1 MEATATALNAAAYA
15 RGGVPNAEAARCGEK
30 EQRQLTTA
38 SRVQQTVLELKREW
52 TTGLMAMAEQ

>member
-1 MEATATALNAAAYA
+1 MNAAAYA

-38 SRVQQTVLELKREW
+38 SRVQQTVLELKRKW

>member
-1 MEATATALNAAAYA
+1 MNAAAYA

-52 TTGLMAMAEQ
+52 TQWTTGLMAMAEQ